1 MESLM
6 NANPLDTRVTFLIPK
21 GLQSRSLLAAEDEGM
36 TMSEFVRHA
45 VRAEL
50 LKLDIGKRKQS

>member
-1 MESLM
+1 M

-21 GLQSRSLLAAEDEGM
+21 GLQSRIFLAAEDEGM